1 MNPEILSTL
10 PNLSIGVVSI
20 LALVWVTRA
29 FLIHLKE
36 ERIEERKER
45 KEEQLA
51 MRALE
56 KEVRDEIMPVLSENT
71 RAFQEMAQHLR
82 THRE

>member
-1 MNPEILSTL
+1 MDFLTVL

-36 ERIEERKER
+36 EREKEREERNADKKAFRE
-45 KEEQLA
+45 
-51 MRALE
+51 LE
-56 KEVRDEIMPVLSENT
+56 SEIRLNIMTQLSENT
-71 RAFQEMAQHLR
+71 VAFKEVMRHIQK
-82 THRE
+82 